1 IFISLV
7 LWHKPLRW
15 MVRAMIKR
23 LLWIVTLVL
32 LAIGTF
38 AEAQQPAK
46 APRIGFLG
54 GSSPSAISAR
64 IEAFRR
70 GLRELGYVEGK
81 NIVIEWRY
89 AEGKFA
95 CLRWRPNWF
104 ASKWMSSSPPVRY
117 PPVLPRKQLSRFPL

>member
-1 IFISLV
+1 
-7 LWHKPLRW
+7 
-15 MVRAMIKR
+15 MIKR

-64 IEAFRR
+64 IEAFRQ

-81 NIVIEWRY
+81 TLSLSGDTRREHSI
-89 AEGKFA
+89 A
-95 CLRWRPNWF
+95 CLRWRPSW
-104 ASKWMSSSPPVRY
+104 
-117 PPVLPRKQLSRFPL
+117 